1 MWYREKHLNRLETL
15 IHFTEKKTIIE
26 AQLVA
31 FSAEIVF
38 LAATKDPSLT
48 SVATAHRYV
57 DTSGYAELWCHYS
70 TAPKSQS
77 ATTAVFP
84 RKWISFVLL
93 QTSLLCGILLV
104 DLRSRDYCSCKEIW
118 ENRTSLIIWYVASSE
133 GRIFTRCQLD
143 KKRTNAD

>member
-57 DTSGYAELWCHYS
+57 DTSVMPSCGAIIALP
-70 TAPKSQS
+70 PK
-77 ATTAVFP
+77 ARVP
-84 RKWISFVLL
+84 LL
-93 QTSLLCGILLV
+93 QS
-104 DLRSRDYCSCKEIW
+104 SP
-118 ENRTSLIIWYVASSE
+118 ENGSPLFCYKPVSYVASYWWIW
-133 GRIFTRCQLD
+133 GHVTTAAA
-143 KKRTNAD
+143 KKFEKTGQVL